1 MIDPPWI
8 AEARKYIGVK
18 EIPGPRHHAAILK
31 MWSMIRAPY
40 TDDETPWCAAFVGG
54 CLEAS
59 GIRSTRS
66 ASSLSY
72 LTFGLPLAR
81 PVLGSIAV
89 KKRYDEAGKLVG
101 GHVTYPVAQSPDGS
115 IVLCLGGN
123 QNNAVNVSPYPTGI
137 FKYRWPLL
145 TPPPAL
151 QIPVMTASRITAT
164 KEA

>member
-1 MIDPPWI
+1 MELALIDPPWI

-31 MWSMIRAPY
+31 MWVLIRASY

-54 CLEAS
+54 CLETA

-72 LTFGLPLAR
+72 EKFGLPLGR
-81 PVLGSIAV
+81 PVLGCIAV
-89 KKRYDEAGKLVG
+89 KRRKGG
-101 GHVTYPVAQSPDGS
+101 GHVTFPVALSPDGKF
-115 IVLCLGGN
+115 VLCLGGN
-123 QNNAVNVSPYPTGI
+123 QNDAVTLSTYPADV
-137 FKYRWPLL
+137 FQYRWPLPTL
-145 TPPPAL
+145 PPVSS
-151 QIPVMTASRITAT
+151 IPTMTASRFSAT